1 MNDSARL
8 VLGPLGA
15 AVGGVVVTG
24 IGLALTTAAA
34 SGVETGEGL
43 SLGGAAVAVLG
54 SLAAVGLGGL
64 VWLSMLVAAARRLFP
79 RGARLTP
86 VLWSVSGV
94 FGVALLVAA
103 YESLGAVAE
112 GRNVIVAVALAE
124 LLVPPALFFLLGRR
138 TAPPTPLKEWYLP
151 PE

>member
-1 MNDSARL
+1 MNDTTRFAL
-8 VLGPLGA
+8 PPLGA

-24 IGLALTTAAA
+24 TGLALTTAAA

-43 SLGGAAVAVLG
+43 SLGGAAVVLLG

-86 VLWSVSGV
+86 VLWSVSAV
-94 FGVALLVAA
+94 FVVALLAA
-103 YESLGAVAE
+103 AFESLGAAAE
-112 GRNVIVAVALAE
+112 GMPVIVAVALAE
-124 LLVPPALFFLLGRR
+124 LLVPPALFVLLGRR
-138 TAPPTPLKEWYLP
+138 MPPTPLKEWYLP